1 MASGSS
7 IATVRGLGSA
17 NKAVVHTGTGTFNE
31 PKGVYIGVSDD
42 YKFTMN
48 GVAVTF
54 KNCNAGSFL
63 PIRPTKATN
72 TSDAT
77 VDSGDIILLY

>member
-1 MASGSS
+1 MASGSA

-17 NKAVVHTGTGTFNE
+17 NKAVVHTGKNTFNE

-63 PIRPTKATN
+63 PIRPTKAT
-72 TSDAT
+72 TTGDAT